1 MSLWGSSSSD
11 ESKPKNLT
19 TTEKA
24 EVYAYEKGWVVR
36 AGSTR
41 TGNGNTS
48 ATPEVLVAIGGLATA
63 LAAATISST
72 EWDISEFDVSAGGT
86 LSVTVNYNEQ
96 ITVAGSPTIA
106 VTNSQ
111 AGGGSAASLTL
122 TKSAATA
129 NTITFTLVVG
139 AGGSTISAGD
149 VLSIAAQNVALAG
162 GTITDTVASSA
173 AAVAISA
180 AAGSGAGTITAV
192 A

>member
-24 EVYAYEKGWVVR
+24 EVFANEKGWVVR
-36 AGSTR
+36 AGSAR

-106 VTNSQ
+106 VTNGQEGS
-111 AGGGSAASLTL
+111 GSAASFTL

-129 NTITFTLVVG
+129 NTITFTLAVG
-139 AGGSTISAGD
+139 AAAGTIGAGD

-180 AAGSGAGTITAV
+180 GAGSGAGTITAV

>member
-1 MSLWGSSSSD
+1 MSLWGASSSD

-24 EVYAYEKGWVVR
+24 EVFANQKGWVVR

-41 TGNGNTS
+41 TGNGNTA
-48 ATPEVLVAIGGLATA
+48 ATPEVLVALGGLSTA

-72 EWDISEFDVSAGGT
+72 EFDISSFDVSAGGT

-96 ITVAGSPTIA
+96 ITVAGSPTTA

-111 AGGGSAASLTL
+111 AGGGSD
-122 TKSAATA
+122 
-129 NTITFTLVVG
+129 I
-139 AGGSTISAGD
+139 
-149 VLSIAAQNVALAG
+149 LSIGAQNVLLEG
-162 GTITDTVASSA
+162 GTITDTVATTA
-173 AAVAISA
+173 AAVAVSA
-180 AAGSGAGTITAV
+180 AAGAGAGTITAV